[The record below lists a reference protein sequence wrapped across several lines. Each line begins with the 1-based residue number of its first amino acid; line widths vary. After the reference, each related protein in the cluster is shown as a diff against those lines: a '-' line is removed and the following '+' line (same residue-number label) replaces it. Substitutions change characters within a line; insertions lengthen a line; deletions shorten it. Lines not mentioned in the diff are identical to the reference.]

1 MHSPTADSPVTS
13 TGDGNGFEVSP
24 SNAYADDGVFA
35 VDINSGNRSS
45 RSCTSSRRDRHDFY
59 NYGLSVPGGSLV
71 TGIEV
76 RLDALVDNTS
86 RNPTLC
92 VQLSW
97 DGGNTWTT
105 AQQTPDL
112 TTSEATYLLGGSND
126 TWGHA
131 WTEGDLSDANFR
143 LRVGTTS
150 RSRQRDFSL
159 DWVAVQDHQEAVPGE
174 IILSATPA
182 SRSITEG
189 GSTTYTVDITRLDS
203 LSGDVTLWVSGL
215 GAGATP
221 TFSSNPVSGDS
232 SVLTISTTSGAATG
246 TRTLTISGN
255 GGGPTRTTTVTLEVE
270 SSHGCQGQC
279 S

>member
-1 MHSPTADSPVTS
+1 MHSPTADSTVTS

-24 SNAYADDGVFA
+24 SNADDGVFA

-59 NYGLSVPGGSLV
+59 DYGLSVPGGSLI

-76 RLDALVDNTS
+76 RLDALVDKTS

-112 TTSEATYLLGGSND
+112 TTSEATYLLGGSVD
-126 TWGHA
+126 TWGRT

-143 LRVGTTS
+143 LRVGTTA

-159 DWVAVQDHQEAVPGE
+159 DWVAVQVHHRQAVPGE
-174 IILSATPA
+174 ITLSATPT

-189 GSTTYTVDITRLDS
+189 ESTNYTVDITRLDG

-215 GAGATP
+215 GAGAT
-221 TFSSNPVSGDS
+221 TSFSANPVAGDS

-246 TRTLTISGN
+246 TRTLTISGT
-255 GGGPTRTTTVTLEVE
+255 GGGSIATTTVTLEVE